1 MHSINNEIIEYVKKK
16 RRGRIYFA
24 DEFRKFGNNDAV
36 RQALSRLCRK
46 KILIRLA
53 AGIYLFPR
61 IDKEI
66 GTLFPSIETVAKII
80 AKREKTRYIPTG
92 AYALNALGLSMQVP
106 TKVVFLTDGTPRIVK
121 IGKKATIK
129 FKRTVA
135 KNLSFKG
142 KISSMVI
149 FALKEIGKDK
159 VRDEHFQKIKDALQL
174 EKRENIVYDANLAP
188 VWVSNIILKL
198 IEDE

>member
-159 VRDEHFQKIKDALQL
+159 VSDEHFQKIKDALQL

>member
-1 MHSINNEIIEYVKKK
+1 MYNISNEIIKYVKRN
-16 RRGRIYFA
+16 RRVSIFFS

-46 KILIRLA
+46 QILIRLA
-53 AGIYLFPR
+53 AGIYLFPKM
-61 IDKEI
+61 DKEI
-66 GTLFPSIETVAKII
+66 GILYPSIETVAKII

-92 AYALNALGLSMQVP
+92 AYALNALGLSTQVP

-121 IGKKATIK
+121 VGKKATIK

-135 KNLSFKG
+135 RNLSYKG
-142 KISSMVI
+142 DISSLVV

-159 VRDEHFQKIKDALQL
+159 VRDEHIQIIKEALQQ
-174 EKRENIVYDANLAP
+174 EKRENIIYDANLAP
-188 VWVSNIILKL
+188 VWVSNIILKS
-198 IEDE
+198 IENE